1 MFEDALQEQLFQSS
15 TLLPAF
21 GFIIAALAIVA
32 AMSFVVPAISRRM
45 IPAPKATRLGDH
57 IKFEHMDK
65 EGRVIVGEDDMRS
78 VVLSIRGTDLRF
90 NDSSQQ
96 QLLKNA
102 RENWLELMAKQ
113 GIRVRIFM
121 IRDRLPKATNY
132 EHSHGIMKR
141 VSETWARNLP
151 NALSTEYYAVLSHRS
166 KQPVD
171 IALDE
176 AVDQTKSI
184 LSDYH
189 VTELVDN
196 FEHAESIEDG
206 IDLDEVRYDRMTPA
220 AFFGRMLAPV
230 SRPVP
235 FTRDLRGNLSYAVT
249 TDNVR
254 YDSDKGMFEFTSGSL
269 KRYAATLVIEEW
281 PTTMTEAYM
290 LELLSNPVEFTVCHD
305 IQPIGKTKAM
315 AEIAWKGKVAPG
327 LQPGADTQEQFY
339 AVEAALQPGSEE
351 EQEMV
356 SVQTLITIYGDTPED
371 VLKARSAVNQLR
383 SIGITPVWPKHTMPQ
398 HWFGQFP
405 GFDAQ
410 SRPQKILTGEA
421 AILATFHYNPSGE
434 LNSDWGQGPIAMFQT
449 IEGAPYSFQFH
460 APGGGSPPL
469 GHCVSIGPSGA
480 GKTTLIT
487 FLASQALRHPDLKA
501 FFFDRGRGCEVVT
514 KALDGAYLFFDGDSE
529 KHPVSL
535 NPLQIEDNGEN
546 RQFLQEWLKLIGDVE
561 QDEYELASEISD
573 AVELIFDP
581 QIDHKNRNLQKLYTT
596 MFPAGSAL
604 RERFTSWTNP
614 QQYGSIVC
622 AEQDALDISQR
633 VGGFDFT
640 NILTE
645 PKLGPAMVSY
655 LMHRILVEAKGDP
668 RLIFIDETEP
678 LLRNENF
685 QIRYRKLLQEG
696 RKERQVIISCFQRP
710 TAPAELGL
718 GDVIRGQCPTV
729 FFFRNNAADESDY
742 SDWKLTP
749 RELDFVLGRTYKKKK
764 YAVLVK
770 RYGEV
775 NESVILDTNLS
786 GLGPFMNIY
795 HSGRKN
801 VQLMEDMESEF
812 GRGPEALKNYLANA

>member
-90 NDSSQQ
+90 NDSAQQ

-189 VTELVDN
+189 VTELIDN

-269 KRYAATLVIEEW
+269 KRYAATLVIEE
-281 PTTMTEAYM
+281 
-290 LELLSNPVEFTVCHD
+290 
-305 IQPIGKTKAM
+305 
-315 AEIAWKGKVAPG
+315 
-327 LQPGADTQEQFY
+327 
-339 AVEAALQPGSEE
+339 
-351 EQEMV
+351 
-356 SVQTLITIYGDTPED
+356 
-371 VLKARSAVNQLR
+371 
-383 SIGITPVWPKHTMPQ
+383 
-398 HWFGQFP
+398 
-405 GFDAQ
+405 
-410 SRPQKILTGEA
+410 
-421 AILATFHYNPSGE
+421 
-434 LNSDWGQGPIAMFQT
+434 
-449 IEGAPYSFQFH
+449 
-460 APGGGSPPL
+460 
-469 GHCVSIGPSGA
+469 
-480 GKTTLIT
+480 
-487 FLASQALRHPDLKA
+487 
-501 FFFDRGRGCEVVT
+501 
-514 KALDGAYLFFDGDSE
+514 
-529 KHPVSL
+529 
-535 NPLQIEDNGEN
+535 
-546 RQFLQEWLKLIGDVE
+546 
-561 QDEYELASEISD
+561 
-573 AVELIFDP
+573 
-581 QIDHKNRNLQKLYTT
+581 
-596 MFPAGSAL
+596 
-604 RERFTSWTNP
+604 
-614 QQYGSIVC
+614 
-622 AEQDALDISQR
+622 
-633 VGGFDFT
+633 
-640 NILTE
+640 
-645 PKLGPAMVSY
+645 
-655 LMHRILVEAKGDP
+655 
-668 RLIFIDETEP
+668 
-678 LLRNENF
+678 
-685 QIRYRKLLQEG
+685 
-696 RKERQVIISCFQRP
+696 
-710 TAPAELGL
+710 
-718 GDVIRGQCPTV
+718 
-729 FFFRNNAADESDY
+729 
-742 SDWKLTP
+742 
-749 RELDFVLGRTYKKKK
+749 
-764 YAVLVK
+764 
-770 RYGEV
+770 
-775 NESVILDTNLS
+775 
-786 GLGPFMNIY
+786 
-795 HSGRKN
+795 
-801 VQLMEDMESEF
+801 
-812 GRGPEALKNYLANA
+812 